1 MLISSIF
8 RRPTRRAFWGLCFS
22 VAAAITF
29 PGSPLKAEEPAVPK
43 AAEGPVWVAI
53 YDHSDGRASG
63 PKNLERFLN
72 AENGFRSERL
82 TPAEIRAGRLQ
93 AFDLLIMPGGSGSLQ
108 SKKLEETGL
117 ANIREFVKTGGGY
130 CGICAGSY
138 LASSD
143 YTWSLHLLNA
153 KVFDRAHWAR
163 GTGDVTLTFSENGQQ
178 LLKHDDDEIVV
189 YYGQGPLLVPDT
201 KEELPAYEPLA
212 EYATE
217 IAKKGAP
224 SGVMIGTTAI
234 ARAPYGSGR
243 VICFSP
249 HPEKREETEHLIQ
262 QGVLWA
268 AGREPHESLSSPD
281 ATAVDSAEEPAGAG
295 TK

>member
-1 MLISSIF
+1 MLRRLAQWSLLSAAPAICFISAAMIS
-8 RRPTRRAFWGLCFS
+8 PTAF
-22 VAAAITF
+22 
-29 PGSPLKAEEPAVPK
+29 AESPK
-43 AAEGPVWVAI
+43 APAASATEGPVWIAI
-53 YDHSDGRASG
+53 YDHSGGSAKG

-82 TPAEIRAGRLQ
+82 TPEEIRAGRLK

-108 SKKLEETGL
+108 SRKLQETGL
-117 ANIREFVKTGGGY
+117 ENVREFVKKGGGY

-163 GTGDVTLTFSENGQQ
+163 GTGDVTLTLSDTGKE
-178 LLKHDDDEIVV
+178 LLKNDSEDITV
-189 YYGQGPLLVPDT
+189 YYGQGPLLIPDT
-201 KEELPAYEPLA
+201 KEDLPAYEPLA

-249 HPEKREETEHLIQ
+249 HPESRVETEHLIRE
-262 QGVLWA
+262 GILWA
-268 AGREPHESLSSPD
+268 VGRD
-281 ATAVDSAEEPAGAG
+281 ATKSPESNEESEAETTAAGAE
-295 TK
+295 